1 MDVGLFVPKFDSNLC
16 DWSVTVFWSFSIH
29 FTVCSSKLDLAF
41 VIDAG
46 AGSEQGG
53 KEKMAETMEFGRRVA
68 SAFKVS
74 PEETRIG
81 KLLEIQ
87 FNFDSIK
94 LKHSINYKINN
105 ALIIKSDS
113 QNKVN
118 KTKQTKT
125 MWLYKG
131 CDEFWLILSLRYL
144 LLFLL
149 QTEK

>member
-1 MDVGLFVPKFDSNLC
+1 M
-16 DWSVTVFWSFSIH
+16 
-29 FTVCSSKLDLAF
+29 
-41 VIDAG
+41 IDAG

-94 LKHSINYKINN
+94 LKHSINYK
-105 ALIIKSDS
+105 L
-113 QNKVN
+113 
-118 KTKQTKT
+118 
-125 MWLYKG
+125 
-131 CDEFWLILSLRYL
+131 
-144 LLFLL
+144 
-149 QTEK
+149 